1 MGAGVARIGRFGDRR
16 ARLTMIGP
24 AFVTLIAVLIYP
36 LGYTVWIS
44 LHNQKVGREAGSLTL
59 ERYGEVLTNGS
70 FWHGMAVS
78 AQFLVGAV
86 ALELVLGVLLA
97 LLISRPT
104 PGMAVLRGLII
115 LPVLLSPVIAGIL
128 FKLLLN
134 EEFGVVNEMLG
145 WVGLGPVEWLSHA
158 TQAKISIILMDA
170 WQWTPFMALLI
181 AAGIGS
187 LPPEPLEAAAID
199 GARPWQR
206 LRLVTL
212 PMLSRVIFVTV
223 AFRIVF
229 ALATLASVLVLN
241 DGGPS
246 QATNLFSLYVYQQG
260 FQFFNT
266 SYAAA
271 ASMVVMTIVLV
282 LFAVCF
288 GPLLRRWETGRA

>member
-1 MGAGVARIGRFGDRR
+1 MALAARLARFGDRR

-24 AFVTLIAVLIYP
+24 AFLALAVVLVYP

-44 LHNQKVGREAGSLTL
+44 LHNQKVGRDAGSLTL
-59 ERYGEVLTNGS
+59 ERYGEVLSSGS
-70 FWHGMAVS
+70 FWHAMSVS
-78 AQFLVGAV
+78 GIFLAGAI

-97 LLISRPT
+97 LLISRRA
-104 PGMAVLRGLII
+104 PGMALLRGLII
-115 LPVLLSPVIAGIL
+115 LPVLLSPVISGIL

-134 EEFGVVNEMLG
+134 EEFGVINEIFG
-145 WVGLGPVEWLSHA
+145 WVGLGPVEWLSHSA
-158 TQAKISIILMDA
+158 QARMSIILMDA

-181 AAGIGS
+181 AAGISG
-187 LPPEPLEAAAID
+187 LPPDPLEAAAID

-206 LRLVTL
+206 FRLVML

-246 QATNLFSLYVYQQG
+246 QATNLFSLFVYQQG

-282 LFAVCF
+282 LFTVGF
-288 GPLLRRWETGRA
+288 GPLLRRWETGQA